1 LDIPQEKCIFAA
13 IIPQEKCNYMK
24 RRLYNLLKNW
34 KISPNRKPLVLEG
47 ARQVGKTWLLKEFGS
62 HEYENMVYV
71 NCADEPFAQ
80 NLFMPD
86 LIPKRIVRD
95 IMANKG
101 QDITPGKALRIS
113 K

>member
-1 LDIPQEKCIFAA
+1 
-13 IIPQEKCNYMK
+13 M
-24 RRLYNLLKNW
+24 
-34 KISPNRKPLVLEG
+34 
-47 ARQVGKTWLLKEFGS
+47 GKTWLLKEFGS

-101 QDITPGKALRIS
+101 QDITPGKTLIVFDEIQEGTTCCGGRFFVGGNTS
-113 K
+113 SR